1 MEWAEFA
8 EQAPELAALAE
19 RRFEENRLGLV
30 GTLRKDGS
38 PRISPVEVFFVDGV
52 PLLGMMWGSQK
63 ALDILRD
70 PRIVVHSATTNP
82 EGTEGDVKLYGRAL
96 DVADPPVRR
105 RYADVLEE
113 RIDWRPEEPF
123 HLFSLDL
130 EGAGYIAFGKEPV
143 AMRWNRAEGF
153 ARIRHPND

>member
-38 PRISPVEVFFVDGV
+38 PRISPVEVFFVDGQ
-52 PLLGMMWGSQK
+52 PLLGMMWRSHK

-70 PRIVVHSATTNP
+70 PRIVVHSATSNP
-82 EGTEGDVKLYGRAL
+82 DGSEGDVKLYARAHGV
-96 DVADPPVRR
+96 DDPLVRR
-105 RYADVLEE
+105 RYADVLED
-113 RIDWRPEEPF
+113 RIHRRPEEPF
-123 HLFSLDL
+123 HRFWLVL
-130 EGAGYIAFGKEPV
+130 ESAGYVALGKDLV
-143 AMRWNRAEGF
+143 AMRWNPDEGF

>member
-1 MEWAEFA
+1 MERAEFA

-70 PRIVVHSATTNP
+70 PRIVVHSTTTNP
-82 EGTEGDVKLYGRAL
+82 DATEG
-96 DVADPPVRR
+96 P
-105 RYADVLEE
+105 
-113 RIDWRPEEPF
+113 
-123 HLFSLDL
+123 
-130 EGAGYIAFGKEPV
+130 
-143 AMRWNRAEGF
+143 AEGF
-153 ARIRHPND
+153 ARIRHPNE